1 MPATQRTPY
10 KLLAVV
16 LFAAIAIVSRFVGPT
31 LFGHPSNFAPVD
43 AVALFCGAYVARN
56 WLRLAIPL
64 LFVWLGDIIVN
75 YGYYGKVVLFYEGFY
90 WQYASYLLI
99 VLLGAGLLRNQVSVV
114 RVLGGAVSA
123 ATLFFLISNFGVW
136 ASGHGLGYSPDLS
149 GLLTCYAAG
158 LPFYQQ
164 SLLSDIVYCAVLFGS
179 MEALRYWRPAM
190 VLQSAKA

>member
-1 MPATQRTPY
+1 MSGTSRPQY
-10 KLLAVV
+10 KILAVV
-16 LFAAIAIVSRFVGPT
+16 LFTLIAIVSRFAGPK

-43 AVALFCGAYVARN
+43 SVALFCGAYLSRR
-56 WLRLAIPL
+56 WLSLALPL

-75 YGYYGKVVLFYEGFY
+75 YGYYGKVVLFYDGFY

-99 VLLGAGLLRNQVSVV
+99 VLLGAGLLRHRVNVL

-136 ASGHGLGYSPDLS
+136 AGGAGLGYTRDLS

-164 SLLSDIVYCAVLFGS
+164 SLLSDLVYCGVLFGS
-179 MEALRYWRPAM
+179 MEALHYWRPGL
-190 VLQSAKA
+190 VLRHQEA